1 VRLGA
6 EVTWIIKQRNE
17 RDVVLLSEDPKH
29 AIGVVDQLRGNGFTV
44 WIEDTN
50 GKEVDEAALRKAAQ

>member
-1 VRLGA
+1 
-6 EVTWIIKQRNE
+6 VTWIIKQRNE

-50 GKEVDEAALRKAAQ
+50 GKEVDEAALRKVA